1 MSAST
6 SVVRHSVGST
16 SQGNEVTKGNTR
28 HRDYKAINKIILFA
42 EDMLSMQ
49 KFSRNLLKK
58 PNS

>member
-6 SVVRHSVGST
+6 SVIRHSVGST
-16 SQGNEVTKGNTR
+16 SQGNEVTKGNMR

-49 KFSRNLLKK
+49 KF
-58 PNS
+58 